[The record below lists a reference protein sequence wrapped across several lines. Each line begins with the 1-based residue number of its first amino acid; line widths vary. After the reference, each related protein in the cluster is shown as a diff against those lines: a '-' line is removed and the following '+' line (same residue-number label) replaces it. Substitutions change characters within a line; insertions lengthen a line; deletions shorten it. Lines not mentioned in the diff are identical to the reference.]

1 LGTKNSFGRQLYSH
15 PASRFSHLLWIIDI
29 QMPQPKLTDEILA
42 AALEG
47 YEAQKTRIDAQ
58 IAEIR
63 IMLSGGPAVTAAS
76 SEAAQPRRKVSAS
89 SRRRMARAQ
98 KLRWKKLKQSSEAPQ
113 AAAEKPKR
121 HMSAKARKQIAA
133 AQKKRWA
140 AIKKEAARPAAAKKT
155 GRKKAAGAPEPS
167 AASGS

>member
-1 LGTKNSFGRQLYSH
+1 
-15 PASRFSHLLWIIDI
+15 
-29 QMPQPKLTDEILA
+29 MPLPKLTDEILT

-63 IMLSGGPAVTAAS
+63 SMLGGSHTGAAAF
-76 SEAAQPRRKVSAS
+76 SEGGRPKRKVSAS

-98 KLRWKKLKQSSEAPQ
+98 KLRWKKIKQGSEATQ
-113 AAAEKPKR
+113 AATEKPKR
-121 HMSAKARKQIAA
+121 HMSASARKRIGA

-140 AIKKEAARPAAAKKT
+140 AV
-155 GRKKAAGAPEPS
+155 KKAAERPAVAKKATRKKKAAAPEQS
-167 AASGS
+167 ATTGS